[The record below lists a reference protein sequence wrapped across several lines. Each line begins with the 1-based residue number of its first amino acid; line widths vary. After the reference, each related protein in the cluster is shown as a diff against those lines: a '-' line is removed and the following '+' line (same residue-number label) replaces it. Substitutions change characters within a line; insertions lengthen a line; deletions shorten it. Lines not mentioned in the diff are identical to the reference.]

1 MFEFPKQQRVS
12 NLISEAETQVPYLND
27 SYNSGLN
34 QAFDKIKTLLN
45 STPTALNQKAFMLGL
60 ARHQVLHAE
69 KQAVSLM
76 IGDESI
82 SVEEMSHLVRV
93 RLICAELSNL
103 LAQGLEELKNRP
115 RARVQ

>member
-1 MFEFPKQQRVS
+1 MFEFPKQERVS
-12 NLISEAETQVPYLND
+12 SLIIEAETQVPYLNN

-34 QAFDKIKTLLN
+34 QAFDKIKSLLN
-45 STPTALNQKAFMLGL
+45 STPKAINQKTFMLGL
-60 ARHQVLHAE
+60 IRHQVLDAE
-69 KQAVSLM
+69 KQAVSLL

-93 RLICAELSNL
+93 RLICAELSKL

-115 RARVQ
+115 RTWVQ